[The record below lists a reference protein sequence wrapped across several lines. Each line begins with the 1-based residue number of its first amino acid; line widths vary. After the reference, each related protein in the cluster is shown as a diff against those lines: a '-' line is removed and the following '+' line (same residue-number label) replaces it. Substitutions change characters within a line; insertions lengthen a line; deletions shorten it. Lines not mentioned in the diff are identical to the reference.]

1 MPRISQLSTE
11 IPTSLSVLPG
21 NIGSTTKGFTADQLV
36 GFWSTAQGD
45 MPYAV
50 GARNLARLAP
60 PTSGAVMTYSSAS
73 SVPAWTIGT
82 SGGVLI
88 VSTLG
93 VPSWLAVGTSGQVL
107 TASTAGTGLP
117 TWSTTPFSAGST
129 DLTTAIL
136 PTQVFS

>member
-11 IPTSLSVLPG
+11 LPTSVSVLPG
-21 NIGSTTKGFTADQLV
+21 NVGSTTKGFTVDQAV

-45 MPYAV
+45 MTYAAA
-50 GARNLARLAP
+50 ARNLTRLAP

-82 SGGVLI
+82 SGGVFI
-88 VSTLG
+88 VSSLG
-93 VPSWLAVGTSGQVL
+93 VPSWLAAGSSGQVL
-107 TASTAGTGLP
+107 TMSTAASGLP
-117 TWSTTPFSAGST
+117 TWSTTPFPTGST